1 MLSKIQYKTL
11 KSSALIVENIIV
23 IDLDIKRK
31 FIDNTAHRL
40 NVQEVFE
47 CFYAKRLYKSVALNF
62 YLIYWWG
69 CIVHKLTHN
78 SIYDTFFFAR
88 DNRI

>member
-1 MLSKIQYKTL
+1 MLSKIQYETL

-40 NVQEVFE
+40 NV
-47 CFYAKRLYKSVALNF
+47 
-62 YLIYWWG
+62 
-69 CIVHKLTHN
+69 
-78 SIYDTFFFAR
+78 
-88 DNRI
+88 